1 MRWLRGVKDLINR
14 EKLLAILSEQAP
26 LCREPQVRMMGNGCN
41 CWRGIT
47 SAMDIVMAMPTEK
60 GTDAT

>member
-1 MRWLRGVKDLINR
+1 MRWLRRVKDLINR

-47 SAMDIVMAMPTEK
+47 NAMDIVTAMPTEK
-60 GTDAT
+60 GNDAT